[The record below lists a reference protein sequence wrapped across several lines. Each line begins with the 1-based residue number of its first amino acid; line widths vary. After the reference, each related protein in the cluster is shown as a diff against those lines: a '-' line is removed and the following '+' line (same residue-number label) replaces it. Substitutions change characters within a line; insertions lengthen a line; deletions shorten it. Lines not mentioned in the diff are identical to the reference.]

1 MYEQNLAGCERVL
14 GLDHPDTLVSRNN
27 LAHAYRSAGRLDE
40 AIGLFEQNL
49 TEALRVL
56 GPDHPNT
63 RIFRDNLA
71 AAYRTVRRDE
81 DAAALLDPPSDPDDT
96 DTETPS

>member
-1 MYEQNLAGCERVL
+1 ML
-14 GLDHPDTLVSRNN
+14 GPDNPDTLASRHN
-27 LAHAYRSAGRLDE
+27 LASAYCSAGRLDK
-40 AIGLFEQNL
+40 AIPLFEQNL

-63 RIFRDNLA
+63 RIFSDNLVD
-71 AAYRTVRRDE
+71 AYRTVGRDE

-96 DTETPS
+96 DAEALA